1 MPPQVSKLSKRKR
14 ALFHLIIYVA
24 LAASFLIAAEIVLR
38 VKGWHPWEPG
48 ELDVSVEPGG
58 RLYAKHPS
66 LGYVHLPGQYR
77 ITLNHSYTFRATYG
91 DDGLRITHPS
101 TDASLATSLDKDEI
115 WIFGCSFTDGW
126 SLNDEETYAWVLQEK
141 LPAYEVRN
149 FGVDGYGNL
158 QALIQLQEALASKRK
173 PPRVAVV
180 TYASFHDQRNTFLR
194 SWRKISV
201 PYNKL
206 VSPFQPYA
214 RLGANQQLQFFVG
227 PVEYA
232 EFPLMRRSAFA
243 HFIETRY
250 NLWEDSFY
258 QSNRVSRA
266 VIRELAELCR
276 RNNITLVV
284 AGIYN
289 DATTQDVLRY
299 CESEGWLATDISVDL
314 RATENM
320 NLPYDSHPSPLA
332 NQRYAQKLETFLRAR
347 ALR

>member
-1 MPPQVSKLSKRKR
+1 MPPQVHKLSKRKR

-24 LAASFLIAAEIVLR
+24 LAASFLLAAEIVLR
-38 VKGWHPWEPG
+38 TRGWHPWDPG
-48 ELDVSVEPGG
+48 ELDVAVEPGG

-66 LGYVHLPGQYR
+66 LGYVHLPGQYT
-77 ITLNHSYTFRATYG
+77 ITLNHSYAFRATYG
-91 DDGLRITHPS
+91 DDGLRITHPPREAS
-101 TDASLATSLDKDEI
+101 PAATTDKEEI

-158 QALIQLQEALASKRK
+158 QALLQLREALASKRK
-173 PPRVAVV
+173 PPRVAVL

-214 RLGANQQLQFFVG
+214 RLGPDNQLQFFTG

-258 QSNRVSRA
+258 RSNLVSRA
-266 VIRELAELCR
+266 VLREFAEICR
-276 RNNITLVV
+276 RNHITLVV
-284 AGIYN
+284 AGIYK
-289 DATTQDVLRY
+289 DETTLEVLRDG
-299 CESEGWLATDISVDL
+299 EKEGWLVTDISVDL
-314 RATENM
+314 RAAENM
-320 NLPYDSHPSPLA
+320 NLPHDSHPSPLA
-332 NQRYAQKLETFLRAR
+332 NRQYAQKLESFLRDR

>member
-1 MPPQVSKLSKRKR
+1 MPPQVYKLSKRKR
-14 ALFHLIIYVA
+14 ALFHLIIYVVLA
-24 LAASFLIAAEIVLR
+24 VSFLAASEIVLR

-48 ELDVSVEPGG
+48 ELDVMVEPGG
-58 RLYAKHPS
+58 RLYAKDAS
-66 LGYVHLPGQYR
+66 LGYVHLPGQYT
-77 ITLNHSYTFRATYG
+77 ITLNHSYSFRATYG
-91 DDGLRITHPS
+91 DDRLRITHTPVE
-101 TDASLATSLDKDEI
+101 AALDKEEI

-158 QALIQLQEALASKRK
+158 QALIQMKEALASNRK
-173 PPRVAVV
+173 PPRVAIV

-194 SWRKISV
+194 SWRKLSV

-206 VSPFQPYA
+206 VAPFQPYA
-214 RLGANQQLQFFVG
+214 RLTRDNRLEFFTG
-227 PVEYA
+227 PVEYE

-258 QSNRVSRA
+258 HSNDVSRA
-266 VIRELAELCR
+266 ILREFADLCR
-276 RNNITLVV
+276 RNNIKLVV

-299 CESEGWLATDISVDL
+299 CEREGWLATDISVDL
-314 RATENM
+314 RAAENM
-320 NLPYDSHPSPLA
+320 NLPHDSHPSPLA
-332 NQRYAQKLETFLRAR
+332 NRRYAQKLETFLRAN
-347 ALR
+347 ALL